1 MARTSFL
8 SWRVAANGSAW
19 ETASPTMSAASA
31 GLMPAATSFAS
42 SAAAAAGASGA
53 RAGTHGGL
61 DGGGRLDD
69 GLEQRLGGRGGGGR
83 ELGGLVGRLRAVEA
97 GGRGGDGAAGASS
110 SISRA
115 AAFSTPSA
123 ALASASENGAACC
136 TSAWMP
142 GVARPSAVARSV
154 RSSERL
160 LVRERRPC
168 VDLHVGA
175 LEEAGHAAREAL
187 AAADHDGVGA
197 ELGAHLREHVVEA
210 AAAEGLGIGSRI
222 HVQSVLRH

>member
-1 MARTSFL
+1 
-8 SWRVAANGSAW
+8 
-19 ETASPTMSAASA
+19 MSAASA
-31 GLMPAATSFAS
+31 GLIPAADELRLQRRGGGGSL
-42 SAAAAAGASGA
+42 G
-53 RAGTHGGL
+53 RAGGNHGSL

-69 GLEQRLGGRGGGGR
+69 GLEQRLGGRGGGRR

-97 GGRGGDGAAGASS
+97 GGRGGDGSGGRLVFDLAGGGLQHAVGGAGERVGERGGLLHERLDARRGQALGG
-110 SISRA
+110 RA
-115 AAFSTPSA
+115 V
-123 ALASASENGAACC
+123 GAQLQ
-136 TSAWMP
+136 
-142 GVARPSAVARSV
+142 
-154 RSSERL
+154 RL

-210 AAAEGLGIGSRI
+210 AAAEGLGISSRI